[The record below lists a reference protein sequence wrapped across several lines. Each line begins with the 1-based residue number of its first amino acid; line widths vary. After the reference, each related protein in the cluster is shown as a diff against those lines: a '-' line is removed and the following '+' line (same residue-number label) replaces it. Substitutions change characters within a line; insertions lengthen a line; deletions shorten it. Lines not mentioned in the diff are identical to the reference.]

1 MLNGRIRTDLAV
13 EAHELWKESA
23 EETTAL
29 PGVEA
34 TEEVH
39 GSFKVST
46 VKILNEQGEKELCKP
61 IGTYVTLELDGLIHR
76 EENAFPEAA
85 NLLATE
91 LRKIIPL
98 MPTDSVLA
106 VGIGNAA
113 ITPDA
118 VGPEAAENVM
128 VTSHLKER
136 MPEQFEAFRKVSSLQ
151 PGVLGTTGIESADI
165 ISSVCTKLSPS
176 CIIAVDA
183 LASRSMDR
191 LCRTV
196 QIANTGITPGSGVGN
211 TRAELSQ
218 KTMGV
223 PVIAIGVPTVVDAA
237 TMAADLMAKAGMTT
251 VEHDRFGE
259 EGGMIVTPREI
270 DRSVK
275 DIAKLVGYGVNLAL
289 HNGLTIEDID
299 MFLS

>member
-1 MLNGRIRTDLAV
+1 MLNGKIRTDLAV

-23 EETTAL
+23 AETTSL

-34 TEEVH
+34 SDEVH

-61 IGTYVTLELDGLIHR
+61 IGTYVTMELDGLIHR
-76 EENAFPEAA
+76 EENSFQEAA
-85 NLLATE
+85 NLLASE
-91 LRKIIPL
+91 LKKLMPL
-98 MPTDSVLA
+98 KPTDSVLA
-106 VGIGNAA
+106 VGLGNSA
-113 ITPDA
+113 ITPDS
-118 VGPEAAENVM
+118 VGPEAADNVM
-128 VTSHLKER
+128 VTRHLKEK
-136 MPEQFEAFRKVSSLQ
+136 MPQDFAAFRPVSSIQ

-165 ISSVCTKLSPS
+165 ISSVCTRLTPN
-176 CIIAVDA
+176 CVIAIDA
-183 LASRSMDR
+183 LASRSVDR

-196 QIANTGITPGSGVGN
+196 QIANTGIVPGSGVGN

-218 KTMGV
+218 KTLGV

-251 VEHDRFGE
+251 VERDRFGDQ
-259 EGGMIVTPREI
+259 GGMIVTPREI
-270 DRSVK
+270 DKSVK

-289 HNGLTIEDID
+289 HDGLTIEDVD